1 MSENENTAADWTNL
15 IGPATK
21 DLLYPSETDARVV
34 PFVWTAD
41 GGQKEITAAAVARLA
56 GHPSEAAVEE
66 IPAELFFGKV
76 TKKQSWHTEVG
87 RERAR
92 RFTELEALLKEHLHG
107 LRVFRIGSTAI
118 DVYVV
123 GVDTQDRLAGV
134 STKVVET

>member
-1 MSENENTAADWTNL
+1 MSEYEISAADWTSL
-15 IGPATK
+15 ISPATK
-21 DLLYPSETDARVV
+21 GLLYPSETDAPVV
-34 PFVWTAD
+34 PFVWPAE
-41 GGQKEITAAAVARLA
+41 GGQKELTAAAVAQLA
-56 GHPSEAAVEE
+56 GLPPEAVVEE

-92 RFTELEALLKEHLHG
+92 RFTELETLLKKHLRG
-107 LRVFRIGSTAI
+107 IRVFRIGSIAI

>member
-1 MSENENTAADWTNL
+1 MNDNENIGTDWTSL
-15 IGPATK
+15 IGTAVQG
-21 DLLYPSETDARVV
+21 LLYPSETDAPVV

-41 GGQKEITAAAVARLA
+41 GGQKELTAAAVARLS
-56 GHPSEAAVEE
+56 GHPPEAAVEE
-66 IPAELFFGKV
+66 ISAELFFGKV

-92 RFTELEALLKEHLHG
+92 RFAELEALLREHLRG
-107 LRVFRIGSTAI
+107 IRVFRIGTIAI